1 MLLSLASGML
11 SIGDRVRLAGLVAKP
26 ELNGREGIVVS
37 LGERIG
43 VKLDGAEKA
52 LAIQP
57 QNLEIEVVTER
68 GVRLRTHEGLDGA
81 IGSLIYLSDA
91 APIACENCGAV
102 LPPGP
107 SDVCGRCGRDHRY
120 SGGHWERSE
129 AAQAEYEEAMGRTL
143 WSDGARVRDESEV
156 RWPTA
161 EERERGAPTW
171 WSEEAGWKERHAP
184 RAPDCGASG
193 ALSEAA
199 APETAPVVPSI
210 SWGKA
215 GDNEWQMVDCPQCAP
230 LPCQSTAHFKSD
242 EEREWWVNML
252 SGRAARRGGGS

>member
-1 MLLSLASGML
+1 M
-11 SIGDRVRLAGLVAKP
+11 
-26 ELNGREGIVVS
+26 
-37 LGERIG
+37 
-43 VKLDGAEKA
+43 
-52 LAIQP
+52 
-57 QNLEIEVVTER
+57 
-68 GVRLRTHEGLDGA
+68 RLRTHEGLDGA

-129 AAQAEYEEAMGRTL
+129 AAQAEYEEVMGRTL
-143 WSDGARVRDESEV
+143 WSDGARVRDETEV

-171 WSEEAGWKERHAP
+171 WSEEAGWKERHVG
-184 RAPDCGASG
+184 RGRRCLRRERRDDGSGGGAREAGPPSRRFRGARQATTSG
-193 ALSEAA
+193 KWS
-199 APETAPVVPSI
+199 TARF
-210 SWGKA
+210 
-215 GDNEWQMVDCPQCAP
+215 DRAP
-230 LPCQSTAHFKSD
+230 LPCQSTSHFKSD

-252 SGRAARRGGGS
+252 SGRAARRGES